1 MKAAF
6 LDRDGVINNDYGYID
21 SWERFKFCDGIEIQL
36 RNLIT
41 QGFELFI
48 ITNQSGIAR
57 GYFTEIELFKIHNKM
72 KYELSNKG
80 IKIKD
85 IFYCPHHSKGIVEK
99 YSIECNCRKPKP
111 GLIIQATENF
121 MINLSESILI
131 GDKITDIEAGISAG
145 VSKNFL
151 LNNIEDF
158 SSNSF
163 IKLKNLQDLNKYL

>member
-21 SWERFKFCDGIEIQL
+21 SWKRFKFCDGIEIQL
-36 RNLIT
+36 RNLIN

-57 GYFTEIELFKIHNKM
+57 GYFTEIELFNIHNKM
-72 KYELSNKG
+72 KYELTKKG

-85 IFYCPHHSKGIVEK
+85 IFYCPHHSKGVVKK
-99 YSIECNCRKPKP
+99 YSIECSCRKPKP
-111 GLIIQATENF
+111 GMIIQAKKKY

-145 VSKNFL
+145 VAKNFL

-158 SSNSF
+158 SSKGF
-163 IKLKNLQDLNKYL
+163 IKLENLQDLNQNL